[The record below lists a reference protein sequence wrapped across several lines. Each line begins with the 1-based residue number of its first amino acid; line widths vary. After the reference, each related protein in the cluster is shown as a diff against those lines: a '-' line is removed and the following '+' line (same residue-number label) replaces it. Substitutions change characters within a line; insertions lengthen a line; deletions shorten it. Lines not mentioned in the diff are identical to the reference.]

1 MPMKTVK
8 QKAKQISGMIGNLMV
23 YLRRS
28 RVKPVALVL
37 TFLTLLNFQPFNLLK
52 LWASPLESGMAGS
65 QLSTPHSLLT
75 PSLTLPPR
83 GGGKSGGASPKN
95 MVLIPKGAFLMGTN
109 PEEGKIGFEIGVD
122 EFPRRKVHLPA
133 YYIDKYEV
141 RVGEYLKFLE
151 ASTRTP
157 PGDPRFPEVY
167 PWAKGEQPPEDLM
180 DHPVI
185 YVSWYDARDYCQWV
199 GKRLST
205 EAEWEKAA
213 RGTDGRYWPW
223 GNDVDYSKANVREYG
238 ARGTLPVG
246 SFPGGI
252 SPYGVHDM
260 AGNVAEWVEDWYQ
273 AYPGNDLKRKAFGTV
288 NKVIRG
294 GAWTL
299 FGDPYS
305 RLTHR
310 TRSIDPTKRHRSI
323 GFRCAMN
330 SE

>member
-1 MPMKTVK
+1 MMEPLFDATCDATMKSWIRVPIRRWTAGRPTPGGVREVETRDQVGNEELK
-8 QKAKQISGMIGNLMV
+8 MNSRKLNKPRNWKLGNFISFI
-23 YLRRS
+23 
-28 RVKPVALVL
+28 
-37 TFLTLLNFQPFNLLK
+37 FLFSVFSFSDS
-52 LWASPLESGMAGS
+52 ASAV
-65 QLSTPHSLLT
+65 
-75 PSLTLPPR
+75 
-83 GGGKSGGASPKN
+83 SPKN
-95 MVLIPKGAFLMGTN
+95 MVLIPQGAFLMGTN
-109 PEEGKIGFEIGVD
+109 PEDGKIGFDIGVD
-122 EFPRRKVHLPA
+122 EVPRREVHLPA

-141 RVGEYLKFLE
+141 RVGEYEKFLE
-151 ASTRTP
+151 ASSRTP
-157 PGDPRFPEVY
+157 PGDPRFPEIY
-167 PWAKGEQPPEDLM
+167 PWAQGEQPPEHLM

-185 YVSWYDARDYCQWV
+185 YVSWYDAWDYCRWT
-199 GKRLST
+199 GKRLPG

-260 AGNVAEWVEDWYQ
+260 SGNVAEWVQDWYQ

-323 GFRCAMN
+323 GFRCAKDG
-330 SE
+330 EK